1 MTWGSNTAIAS
12 CASLFLEVIISVSGV
27 STVSSDTFP
36 QPPRNGEHEGTD
48 FLLLDVVHVLLERG
62 NKVTPRLDSENMLI
76 NSSPQYVPQM
86 VNTVCVRRQ
95 GRPGHHT
102 DSVLMHK
109 LASNLA
115 EISCAIV
122 MLS

>member
-27 STVSSDTFP
+27 SIISRNAFP
-36 QPPRNGEHEGTD
+36 QPPRHGEHEGTA
-48 FLLLDVVHVLLERG
+48 FLLLDVVHMVLERG
-62 NKVTPRLDSENMLI
+62 NQVTLRLYSGNVLI
-76 NSSPQYVPQM
+76 IFSPQYVPQM
-86 VNTVCVRRQ
+86 FYTVCVRRQ

-102 DSVLMHK
+102 DSVLMLE